1 MPSISPPGQPF
12 TWYDDD
18 LATPFWSIRQG
29 KQRSKRYTE
38 PEDID
43 VDQMVNTYTTTT
55 KNWFHAFLVAI
66 TFANAVL
73 VGAALEPRPRA
84 DDSNG
89 VRIWLRQVGWR
100 LFLRFAMDYGM
111 TLFMYWFVTVVFIN
125 DWVALKRGMGFMHD
139 CALYVAKHY
148 NATDDWDFGP
158 DDGTNPCEHLRA
170 PYGNPYGLD
179 TPPRLAVDGKRTNEF
194 MSQSLAFG
202 ELGGLW
208 FGKNSKVNRAS
219 GVDAEEYPYDD
230 AA

>member
-1 MPSISPPGQPF
+1 VPSISPPGQPF

-18 LATPFWSIRQG
+18 SATPFWSIRKG
-29 KQRSKRYTE
+29 KQRDEDRIGYDRK
-38 PEDID
+38 DID

-73 VGAALEPRPRA
+73 VGAALEPHPPA

-139 CALYVAKHY
+139 CAIYVAKHY

-170 PYGNPYGLD
+170 SYGNPYESG
-179 TPPRLAVDGKRTNEF
+179 TPRLAEDGKRTNEF

-202 ELGGLW
+202 QLGGLW
-208 FGKNSKVNRAS
+208 FGKDSELNQAS
-219 GVDAEEYPYDD
+219 GEPAKYPYDD
-230 AA
+230 AT